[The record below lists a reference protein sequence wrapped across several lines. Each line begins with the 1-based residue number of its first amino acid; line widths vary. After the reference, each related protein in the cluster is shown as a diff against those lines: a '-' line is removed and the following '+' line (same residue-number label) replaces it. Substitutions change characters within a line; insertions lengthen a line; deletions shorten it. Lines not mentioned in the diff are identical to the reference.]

1 MKKFLAMKEM
11 FHIMIVMV
19 VYTVVY
25 IDQYSMN
32 SISTF
37 NVYVMFQQN
46 SFSKKQMTNKKKHFN
61 IHLKIEY
68 SYSREIMPIIPTT
81 KP

>member
-1 MKKFLAMKEM
+1 MKEM

-46 SFSKKQMTNKKKHFN
+46 SFSKKQMTNKKKTFQHN
-61 IHLKIEY
+61 I
-68 SYSREIMPIIPTT
+68 
-81 KP
+81 